1 MKKFHFLDGLKIGG
15 IENQAFTLSSCE
27 SSKEENYLINLNKKR
42 NDYSDNFFKKK
53 RYKNLRIISF
63 QRKKGLFLSYMI
75 FKNFKNYNNSTF
87 IIYFNNINSLWVI
100 LGAKFAGV
108 NNIAICVQ
116 NSITGKFTQNFKSI
130 ILCKIFNLLNV
141 KLVPCSEA
149 ILNSYLRIYKNIKFS
164 QVIPNCID
172 LNNFQKEIKIY
183 KKNRKSNSLK
193 TIIMIARLDRIK
205 DQETLIKAFSKVNK
219 KCNLLLVGDGNRK
232 NKLEQIALNFGL
244 DPKKIFYGS
253 SNDIPK
259 LLANAD
265 IFAFS
270 TTKEEGFGIVL
281 IEAMAAGL
289 PIIATDVSAC
299 REVLDNG
306 NAGILVQNGNL
317 DIWIKEIKSLI
328 NSKEL
333 MDYYIDKSI
342 ENSKNYDLKNVKL
355 KWESLFW
362 E

>member
-15 IENQAFTLSSCE
+15 IENQAFTLSSLE
-27 SSKEENYLINLNKKR
+27 SSKEENYIINLNKKR
-42 NDYSDNFFKKK
+42 NDYSEDFFKMKK
-53 RYKNLRIISF
+53 YKNLKIISF
-63 QRKKGLFLSYMI
+63 GRKKGLFLSFMI
-75 FKNFKNYNNSTF
+75 FKNFKKYNNSKF
-87 IIYFNNINSLWVI
+87 IIYFNNVISLWVI
-100 LGAKFAGV
+100 IGAKFAGA
-108 NNIAICVQ
+108 NHIAICIQ
-116 NSITGKFTQNFKSI
+116 NSITAKFTQNFKSI
-130 ILCKIFNLLNV
+130 ILCRIFNLLNV
-141 KLVPCSEA
+141 KLVPCSKA
-149 ILNSYLRIYKNIKFS
+149 ILKSYLKIDKNIKFS

-172 LNNFQKEIKIY
+172 LSNFQREIHLH
-183 KKNRKSNSLK
+183 KKNRKSDKLK

-205 DQETLIKAFSKVNK
+205 DQETLIKAYSKVNK
-219 KCNLLLVGDGNRK
+219 KCNLLLVGDGKRK
-232 NKLEQIALNFGL
+232 NKLEQIALNIGL

-270 TTKEEGFGIVL
+270 TTQEEGFGIVL

-289 PIIATDVSAC
+289 PIIATDVCAC

-306 NAGILVQNGNL
+306 NAGILVQPGRV
-317 DIWIKEIKSLI
+317 DIWIKEIKSLL

-333 MDYYIDKSI
+333 MDYYEYKSI
-342 ENSKNYDLKNVKL
+342 ENSKNYDLKNVKF
-355 KWESLFW
+355 KWEKLFC